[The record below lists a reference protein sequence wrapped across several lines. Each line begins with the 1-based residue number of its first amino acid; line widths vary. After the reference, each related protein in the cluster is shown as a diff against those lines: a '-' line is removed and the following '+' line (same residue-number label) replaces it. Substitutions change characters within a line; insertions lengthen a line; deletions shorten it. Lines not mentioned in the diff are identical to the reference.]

1 MLECFFSQLKKR
13 KLKQLKKKLRTNT
26 KKNGKVRNV
35 ECGIHDIIKIMITLE
50 KTKTCNLCLSLK
62 FLALVSDDVEKLELQ
77 ICTYM

>member
-1 MLECFFSQLKKR
+1 M
-13 KLKQLKKKLRTNT
+13 

-77 ICTYM
+77 ICTYMQNVTSIPVDTCRSQSKFGIIL